1 MAHLVTLIPGDGIGP
16 EVSEATR
23 RVLDATGVPIEWVV
37 EEAGAEVLARE
48 GTTLPERV
56 LDRIRDSRVA
66 IKGPITTPVGSGFR
80 SVNVELRQ
88 TLDLFA
94 AVRPSRSLAGLPTR
108 HPDVDLVVIRENTE
122 DLYQGIEF
130 EKGTPEALELREELR
145 RLSGRELREDSG
157 FTVKPISVTGARR
170 IVRFALEYV
179 RAHGRRKVTL
189 GHKANIMRFSDG
201 LFLSIGQIEAEGHPE
216 VWFEEME
223 IDQLSMRLVREPSA
237 FDVLL
242 LPNLYGDIISDLC
255 AGLVGGLG
263 LAAGANLGWE
273 YAVFEPVH
281 GSAPDIAGKG
291 VANPIAMILSG
302 AMLLRHLQEP
312 AAAEAV
318 ERAVDRV
325 LERGDVRTPDLGGT
339 SSTDEVAAAIDRGA
353 LGVSGKVVRRRT
365 DVLVALAGLA
375 LFVPCAI
382 IASDGTVGPVELA
395 VFHAINGLPEAL
407 SPVMQWVQWLGV
419 LAVGPIVALGAA
431 LFRRWRL
438 AIACLLVTVEKLV
451 FERIVWQLVERSRP
465 GKTIA
470 DAIVRGDTP
479 MTGASFVSGHVIL
492 VTGLAWVLT
501 PYLRG
506 AWRALPWVVVG
517 LVAFAR
523 VYLGAHAP
531 LDVLGGFA
539 LGLVAGGIANVI
551 VGLEPR
557 TAGVA
562 DHAGARYG

>member
-1 MAHLVTLIPGDGIGP
+1 VAHLVTLIPGDGIGP

-37 EEAGAEVLARE
+37 EEAGADVLARE
-48 GTTLPERV
+48 GTTLPGGV
-56 LDRIRDSRVA
+56 LDQIRDSRVA

-88 TLDLFA
+88 ALDLFA

-130 EKGTPEALELREELR
+130 EKGTPEALELREELL

-170 IVRFALEYV
+170 IVRFALEFV
-179 RAHGRRKVTL
+179 GAHGRRKVTL

-223 IDQLSMRLVREPSA
+223 IDQLSMRLVREPA
-237 FDVLL
+237 EFDVLL
-242 LPNLYGDIISDLC
+242 LSNLYGDIISDLC

-281 GSAPDIAGKG
+281 GSAPDIAGRG

-302 AMLLRHLQEP
+302 AMLLRHVHE
-312 AAAEAV
+312 AAAATAV

-325 LERGDVRTPDLGGT
+325 LERGDARTPDLGGT
-339 SSTDEVAAAIDRGA
+339 SSTEEVAAAI
-353 LGVSGKVVRRRT
+353 
-365 DVLVALAGLA
+365 
-375 LFVPCAI
+375 
-382 IASDGTVGPVELA
+382 E
-395 VFHAINGLPEAL
+395 EAL
-407 SPVMQWVQWLGV
+407 
-419 LAVGPIVALGAA
+419 
-431 LFRRWRL
+431 
-438 AIACLLVTVEKLV
+438 
-451 FERIVWQLVERSRP
+451 
-465 GKTIA
+465 
-470 DAIVRGDTP
+470 RG
-479 MTGASFVSGHVIL
+479 
-492 VTGLAWVLT
+492 
-501 PYLRG
+501 
-506 AWRALPWVVVG
+506 
-517 LVAFAR
+517 
-523 VYLGAHAP
+523 
-531 LDVLGGFA
+531 
-539 LGLVAGGIANVI
+539 
-551 VGLEPR
+551 
-557 TAGVA
+557 
-562 DHAGARYG
+562 

>member
-1 MAHLVTLIPGDGIGP
+1 VAHLVTLIPGDGIGP

-23 RVLDATGVPIEWVV
+23 RVLDATGVPVEWVV

-56 LDRIRDSRVA
+56 LDRIRESRVA

-108 HPDVDLVVIRENTE
+108 HPDVNIVVVRENTE

-130 EKGTPEALELREELR
+130 ENGTPEALELREELR

-170 IVRFALEYV
+170 IVRFTLEYV

-302 AMLLRHLQEP
+302 AMLLRHVKEP

-325 LERGDVRTPDLGGT
+325 LERGDARTPDLGGT
-339 SSTDEVAAAIDRGA
+339 SSTDEVAAAI
-353 LGVSGKVVRRRT
+353 
-365 DVLVALAGLA
+365 
-375 LFVPCAI
+375 
-382 IASDGTVGPVELA
+382 VE
-395 VFHAINGLPEAL
+395 EL
-407 SPVMQWVQWLGV
+407 SP
-419 LAVGPIVALGAA
+419 
-431 LFRRWRL
+431 
-438 AIACLLVTVEKLV
+438 
-451 FERIVWQLVERSRP
+451 
-465 GKTIA
+465 
-470 DAIVRGDTP
+470 
-479 MTGASFVSGHVIL
+479 
-492 VTGLAWVLT
+492 
-501 PYLRG
+501 
-506 AWRALPWVVVG
+506 
-517 LVAFAR
+517 
-523 VYLGAHAP
+523 
-531 LDVLGGFA
+531 
-539 LGLVAGGIANVI
+539 
-551 VGLEPR
+551 
-557 TAGVA
+557 
-562 DHAGARYG
+562 

>member
-1 MAHLVTLIPGDGIGP
+1 VAHLVTLIPGDGIGP

-23 RVLDATGVPIEWVV
+23 RVLDATAVEIEWDVQ
-37 EEAGAEVLARE
+37 EAGAPVSERE
-48 GTTLPERV
+48 GTPLPERV
-56 LDRIRDSRVA
+56 LEHIRASRVA

-88 TLDLFA
+88 GLDLFA

-130 EKGTPEALELREELR
+130 EEETPEALELREELR

-302 AMLLRHLQEP
+302 AMLLRHLREP

-325 LERGDVRTPDLGGT
+325 LERGDVRTPDLGGS
-339 SSTDEVAAAIDRGA
+339 SSTDEFAAAIG
-353 LGVSGKVVRRRT
+353 G
-365 DVLVALAGLA
+365 
-375 LFVPCAI
+375 
-382 IASDGTVGPVELA
+382 ELSA
-395 VFHAINGLPEAL
+395 
-407 SPVMQWVQWLGV
+407 
-419 LAVGPIVALGAA
+419 
-431 LFRRWRL
+431 
-438 AIACLLVTVEKLV
+438 
-451 FERIVWQLVERSRP
+451 
-465 GKTIA
+465 
-470 DAIVRGDTP
+470 
-479 MTGASFVSGHVIL
+479 
-492 VTGLAWVLT
+492 
-501 PYLRG
+501 
-506 AWRALPWVVVG
+506 
-517 LVAFAR
+517 
-523 VYLGAHAP
+523 
-531 LDVLGGFA
+531 
-539 LGLVAGGIANVI
+539 
-551 VGLEPR
+551 
-557 TAGVA
+557 
-562 DHAGARYG
+562 